1 MGAAQGALA
10 DMTGDMK
17 SRQSV
22 TGGDSTKVSTV
33 YERVARVVAFL
44 EAANAVINRQPE
56 GIVFKGRAGK
66 EYSIE
71 ERVRYCVNLGHSAQ
85 MCSDSMDTLFPLSAE
100 RGRYSRPKFSRC

>member
-22 TGGDSTKVSTV
+22 TGGGSTKVSTV
-33 YERVARVVAFL
+33 YERVALAVALL
-44 EAANAVINRQPE
+44 EAADAVIDRQME
-56 GIVFKGRAGK
+56 GIVFKGRAGE

-71 ERVRYCVNLGHSAQ
+71 ERVKCCVNLGHSAQ
-85 MCSDSMDTLFPLSAE
+85 MCCDSWILLLPLSAE
-100 RGRYSRPKFSRC
+100 RGRYSRP